1 VFDIKFNEDIIKYM
15 VTITIPKKEYQ
26 RLLDKAFRYEYLRGV
41 LEEDLLASPQ
51 RNSKVI
57 IKEFRKT
64 KQYNQKFLK
73 SLEKGLKR
81 SSYFK

>member
-1 VFDIKFNEDIIKYM
+1 M

-26 RLLDKAFRYEYLRGV
+26 RLLDKALRYEYLREI
-41 LEEDLLASPQ
+41 LEEDVFASPP

-64 KQYNQKFLK
+64 KQYGQKFLK
-73 SLEKGLKR
+73 SLERGLKR